1 MCLIVFAYRS
11 HPRYKLILAANRD
24 EFFARPTAPMQ
35 FWRDNPDLLA
45 GKDLQQG
52 GTWLGLN
59 RNGRFSALTNHRDG
73 RRPATG
79 IRSRGFL
86 PLDFITGENSA
97 YNFAMQTTVQD
108 YDGFNQIVM
117 DNIYSEEETL
127 CYLSNRSEP
136 TTLQPGIYGLSN
148 AVLNS
153 SWPKTDSRR
162 AALEA
167 LIEQEDVTTDDLIAL
182 MNDPTLYPDDQL
194 PDTGIS
200 QEWERALSAS
210 FITMENYGTRAT
222 TALLID
228 YSGNIEIAEQ
238 NYDKSGRSEL
248 KQFTL
253 QPEFETEKA

>member
-86 PLDFITGENSA
+86 PLDFITGDTSA
-97 YNFAMQTTVQD
+97 ADFAVHTPVQD

-117 DNIYSEEETL
+117 DSIRNDNDTL
-127 CYLSNRSEP
+127 CYLSNRSNSQI
-136 TTLQPGIYGLSN
+136 LQPGIYGLSN

-238 NYDKSGRSEL
+238 NYDKSGRSDL

-253 QPEFETEKA
+253 QPELETEKA